1 MCRFFHPSAAPLAL
15 GLTVAMPLPAAA
27 QYYYQAPDISAPP
40 VTGTEPQLGLGLPGA
55 TPEELRAALVWH
67 LRVAMN
73 VAALQCDFEPSLL
86 TVSNYNATLAHHKT
100 ELADSFARL
109 GTYFKRTAKN
119 AAAGQR
125 AFDMYNTRIYSSYS
139 TVHAQREFCSAMAR
153 AGRDAIFAPR
163 GALFGVAQRYLGQ
176 IRRALTPAGDRYFTN
191 PAYGYRAT
199 LPDLGKK
206 CWKKDRLR
214 DRCAEAWK
222 KAVASASR

>member
-1 MCRFFHPSAAPLAL
+1 MRCLRLYSGALLAL
-15 GLTVAMPLPAAA
+15 SLLAATPLPASA

-40 VTGTEPQLGLGLPGA
+40 VTGAEPQLGLGMPGA

-86 TVSNYNATLAHHKT
+86 TVSNYNATLAHHNT

-109 GTYFKRTAKN
+109 GAYFKRTAKT

-139 TVHAQREFCSAMAR
+139 TVQAQREFCGAMGR
-153 AGRDAIFAPR
+153 AGRDAIFASR
-163 GALFGVAQRYLGQ
+163 GALIGVAQRYLGQ
-176 IRRALTPAGDRYFTN
+176 IRRALTPAGDQYFTN
-191 PAYGYRAT
+191 PAHGYHAT
-199 LPDLGKK
+199 MPNFGKK

-214 DRCAEAWK
+214 DQCADAWK
-222 KAVASASR
+222 QAVADASR

>member
-1 MCRFFHPSAAPLAL
+1 MRRFHHPSAALLAL
-15 GLTVAMPLPAAA
+15 GLAVAMPLPATA

-40 VTGTEPQLGLGLPGA
+40 VTGAEPQLGLGLPGA

-86 TVSNYNATLAHHKT
+86 TVSNYNATLAHHKA

-109 GTYFKRTAKN
+109 GAYFKRTARN

-139 TVHAQREFCSAMAR
+139 TVHAQREFCDAMGR
-153 AGRDAIFAPR
+153 AGRDAIFARR
-163 GALFGVAQRYLGQ
+163 GALLGVAQRYLGQ
-176 IRRALTPAGDRYFTN
+176 IRRALTPAGDQYFTN

-199 LPDLGKK
+199 LPDFGKK
-206 CWKKDRLR
+206 CWKKDQLR
-214 DRCAEAWK
+214 DRCADAWK
-222 KAVASASR
+222 KAVAAASR

>member
-1 MCRFFHPSAAPLAL
+1 MLCFRQSSSALCALFLTLAMSAP
-15 GLTVAMPLPAAA
+15 TAA

-40 VTGTEPQLGLGLPGA
+40 VTGVEPQLGLGLPGA
-55 TPEELRAALVWH
+55 SAEEMRAGLVWH

-86 TVSNYNATLAHHKT
+86 TVSNYNATLAHHKA

-109 GTYFKRTAKN
+109 GSYFRRTAGN

-125 AFDMYNTRIYSSYS
+125 ALDMYNTRIYSSYS
-139 TVHAQREFCSAMAR
+139 TVHAQREFCHAMGK

-163 GALFGVAQRYLGQ
+163 GGLTAVAQLYLGQ
-176 IRRALTPAGDRYFTN
+176 IRRSLSPAGDQYFTN

-199 LPDLGKK
+199 LPSFGKK

-214 DRCAEAWK
+214 DPCADAWN
-222 KAVASASR
+222 KAVANASR